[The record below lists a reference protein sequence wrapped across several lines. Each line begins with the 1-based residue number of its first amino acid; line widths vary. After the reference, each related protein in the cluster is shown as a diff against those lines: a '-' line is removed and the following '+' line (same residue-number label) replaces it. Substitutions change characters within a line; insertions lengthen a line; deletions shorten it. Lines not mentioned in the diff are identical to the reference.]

1 MERFLHALQGSQ
13 LPAGIRSVL
22 DLRFGEDVVDRLI
35 GAGVLTPGARS
46 TRYPCPRGGSACPRE
61 IIDNPGDGAFPF
73 VAVPP
78 GAEVCCPSVRL
89 TAEDLVTWQTSRRAL
104 VTRLGELFSV
114 RGPANL
120 RDEVFPCA
128 HRLGRAAWRRLDRE
142 VLLCTDLNGAAPL
155 AFLLAR
161 QASQQPTLV
170 LAHARTRY
178 TSPDVDTHFVTG
190 PVSVVFLEDEL
201 ALDGDRLVRRQP
213 NGVAEPTATYRTS
226 DYCLLVDPDG
236 ARRID
241 EATYR
246 EVVASAEGHDLFL
259 DLLSTVAAGRYRACR
274 RDEDG
279 FHEDSLTHQQAWA
292 YAELMERRQPLR
304 AGELE
309 VLNSYGSPDK
319 QVEAAR
325 RVLDIKVSRYE
336 WRSTK
341 LLRGDDR
348 RAKRYLFQPPEGLRW
363 ALLKPLEDRT

>member
-1 MERFLHALQGSQ
+1 MDRFLHALQGGQ

-22 DLRFGEDVVDRLI
+22 DLRFGEEMVAGLI
-35 GAGVLTPGARS
+35 DAGLLTRGARA
-46 TRYPCPRGGSACPRE
+46 TRYPCPRGGSSCPRE
-61 IIDNPGDGAFPF
+61 VVENPGDDAFPF
-73 VAVPP
+73 VAIPP

-89 TAEDLVTWQTSRRAL
+89 TAEELVTWQTSRRAL
-104 VTRLGELFSV
+104 VTKLSELYAV

-128 HRLGRAAWRRLDRE
+128 HRLGRAAWRGLDRE

-178 TSPDVDTHFVTG
+178 TPPDVDTHFAAG

-201 ALDGDRLVRRQP
+201 RLDGDRLVRAQP
-213 NGVAEPTATYRTS
+213 MGVAEPVATYRTAA
-226 DYCLLVDPDG
+226 YCLLVDAEG

-246 EVVASAEGHDLFL
+246 NLVADAEDHDLFL

-274 RDEDG
+274 RDDGG

-304 AGELE
+304 AG
-309 VLNSYGSPDK
+309 SSRCSTAT
-319 QVEAAR
+319 AAPT
-325 RVLDIKVSRYE
+325 SRS
-336 WRSTK
+336 RPPAACST
-341 LLRGDDR
+341 
-348 RAKRYLFQPPEGLRW
+348 
-363 ALLKPLEDRT
+363 